1 MSCNYLAQWVGCS
14 NWIAEAEMKAK
25 HCAKKPS
32 WSACLSASAVFLVTF
47 LLAVGLHGQ
56 IGASG
61 ITGTVSDPTG
71 AAVPN
76 AKVTVKN
83 EATGVEWRTV
93 SSATGAYTVRDLP
106 PGTYTVMVEAAG
118 FQKNSTVHVGAE
130 VEKVST
136 VDVALRVGT
145 SEQEVNV
152 TATPATALTTESGT
166 VSTLIPPK
174 EITTLPLNGRSW
186 ISLNYLAPGAVNFHG
201 TTANESV
208 MASVTPPNV
217 VLNGLRGGNNS
228 YYLDGSSLQVRETQ
242 VVLVIPP
249 LDAINEF
256 RVQTADFSA
265 EYLGGAAGVISA
277 ATKSGSNQLHGAV
290 WEYLRN
296 SALDAKSYFDTTVAP
311 LKRNQFGAVIGG
323 PIIKSKTFFFGGY
336 EGFRQSEGQTLVT
349 DLPTAAE
356 RSGNLSDVST
366 PIIDPYT
373 GQPYTDNQVPVNPL
387 SKQWLDDWIPLPNTN
402 VPVGQGNYRIA
413 APAPIVYDSYI
424 ARIDHNFSDKT
435 NIFGRFLG
443 TWDHSQ
449 TPWYIPGFLR
459 PVENHGI
466 NVAVQAV
473 HTFNPTTVGQLNL
486 SWNRPYQDET
496 IANSKNA
503 NMLTELGLV
512 PGAYGFTTSD
522 FSAQGPPRVTVT
534 GFGSFGSSLFGRP
547 RRFYGNDY
555 HLDALV
561 FLTRG
566 SHSMKFGGNLWR
578 EFYNF
583 PETINPTGA
592 WSYNGFFSGNAF
604 ADFLLALP
612 RSISAIASPF
622 YQDLWRWQTGLWFQ
636 DDWKVTP
643 KLTVNLGLRWDVDDR
658 WLAHSGRVANLD
670 LSTPP
675 TATLIF
681 PVADAPGCPSGGCS
695 PVTPPG
701 WNKTLTDTPKYLW
714 SPRLGAAYRIGQN
727 TVVRG
732 GAGIYW
738 QPLTTDPFLNLSLNP
753 PFVQSIAAT
762 YDTTTLSTFDRTNPL
777 LNTTAAAIAAEA
789 LQHHIKDAYIS
800 EWNLTVEHLIG
811 ANLFTVGYIG
821 NKGTQL
827 YSFSS
832 PNLAPPGPGPIQPR
846 RPYTNFGGISFEE
859 SGTDSN
865 YNALQ
870 AKMERRFSNGLA
882 YTASYAY
889 SKCIDTSDGTYIESQ
904 SDTYQRPNDR
914 AAERAVCEFDVRHA
928 LTFTYIYEL
937 PIGRGKSLL
946 GGVSGVADKLISGWQ
961 IQGLTSMFSGDH
973 RLIVTNSWDNLNNGG
988 TGYPDLV
995 CDPNMGSG
1003 RSNAQKVAMF
1013 FNTSCFA
1020 APGGGTVG
1028 VPNYIYGDSSR
1039 HPLDSPGIMNWDLA
1053 LQKDTM
1059 ASEKVRVQ
1067 FSAEAFNVFNRVNF
1081 APPNA
1086 SFGTPQFGTI
1096 TSADPGREIQFGLK
1110 VLF

>member
-1 MSCNYLAQWVGCS
+1 
-14 NWIAEAEMKAK
+14 MKATRPQNNRAMST
-25 HCAKKPS
+25 CI
-32 WSACLSASAVFLVTF
+32 SAWAAIVVVVFLF
-47 LLAVGLHGQ
+47 SAGSQAQ

-61 ITGTVSDPTG
+61 ITGTVSDPSG
-71 AAVPN
+71 AAVAG
-76 AKVTVKN
+76 AKVTVTN
-83 EATGVEWRTV
+83 EATNVEWNTV
-93 SSATGAYTVRDLP
+93 SSASGAYIVRNLP
-106 PGTYTVMVEAAG
+106 PGTYSVAVEAPG
-118 FQKNSTVHVGAE
+118 FQRSATLHVSAD

-136 VDVALRVGT
+136 VDVSLKVGAST
-145 SEQEVNV
+145 QEVNV
-152 TATPATALTTESGT
+152 TATPATALNTESGT
-166 VSTLIPPK
+166 VGTLITPK

-186 ISLNYLAPGAVNFHG
+186 ISLNYLSPGAVNFHG

-208 MASVTPPNV
+208 MSSVTPPNV
-217 VLNGLRGGNNS
+217 VLNGLRGGNNA

-277 ATKSGSNQLHGAV
+277 ATKSGTNQFHGDA

-296 SALDAKSYFDTTVAP
+296 SALDAKNYFDKTIAP
-311 LKRNQFGAVIGG
+311 LKRNQFGAVFGG
-323 PIIKSKTFFFGGY
+323 PIVRSKAFFFGGY
-336 EGFRQSEGQTLVT
+336 EGFRQSQGTTLVT
-349 DLPTAAE
+349 DMPTADQRA
-356 RSGNLSDVST
+356 GNFSSSAT
-366 PIIDPYT
+366 PIINPFTQTPY
-373 GQPYTDNQVPVNPL
+373 PNNQVPVNPL
-387 SKQWLDDWIPLPNTN
+387 SAQWLNDWIPLPNTN

-413 APAPIVYDSYI
+413 APAPIVYDSYV
-424 ARIDHNFSDKT
+424 ARVDYNISDKT

-449 TPWYIPGFLR
+449 TPWYISGFLR
-459 PVENHGI
+459 PVENHGV
-466 NVAVQAV
+466 NVSVQGV
-473 HTFNPTTVGQLNL
+473 HTFSPTTVGQINL

-496 IANSKNA
+496 IANSKNT

-512 PGAYGFTTSD
+512 PGAFGFTTSA
-522 FSAQGPPRVTVT
+522 FSAEGPPRVSVT

-547 RRFYGNDY
+547 RRFYGDDY
-555 HLDALV
+555 HLDALF

-583 PETINPTGA
+583 PESINPTGA
-592 WSYNGFFSGNAF
+592 WSYTGFFTGNPM

-612 RSISAIASPF
+612 RSVSTIPNPF
-622 YQDLWRWQTGLWFQ
+622 YQDMWRWQTGFWFQ

-643 KLTVNLGLRWDVDDR
+643 KLTVNLGLRWDIDDR
-658 WLAHSGRVANLD
+658 WLAHSGRVSNLD

-675 TATLIF
+675 TATLVF
-681 PVADAPGCPSGGCS
+681 PVANAPGCPSGGCS

-701 WNKTLTDTPKYLW
+701 WNKTLADTPKYLF
-714 SPRLGAAYRIGQN
+714 SPRFGAAYRVTPS

-753 PFVQSIAAT
+753 PFVQSLAAT
-762 YDTTTLSTFDRTNPL
+762 YDLTTVATFDRTNPL
-777 LNTTAAAIAAEA
+777 LNSPAAAIAAEA
-789 LQHHIKDAYIS
+789 LQHHVKDAYIS

-811 ANLFTVGYIG
+811 ANLFSVGYLG

-846 RPYTNFGGISFEE
+846 RPYTNFGGISFEQ
-859 SGTDSN
+859 SGTDSS
-865 YNALQ
+865 YEALQ
-870 AKMERRFSNGLA
+870 AKMERRFTNGLA
-882 YTASYAY
+882 YTVSYAY
-889 SKCIDTSDGTYIESQ
+889 GKCLDTSDGTYIESQ
-904 SDTYQRPNDR
+904 SDSYQQPNNR
-914 AAERAVCEFDVRHA
+914 KAEKSVCEFDVRHA
-928 LTFTYIYEL
+928 LTFSYIYEL
-937 PIGRGKSLL
+937 PFGHGKAVL
-946 GGVSGVADKLISGWQ
+946 GSASGVAGKLISGWQ
-961 IQGLTSMFSGDH
+961 LQGLTSMFSGDH

-988 TGYPDLV
+988 IGYPDRV
-995 CDPNMGSG
+995 CDPNLG
-1003 RSNAQKVAMF
+1003 RGQSNAQKVAMF
-1013 FNTSCFA
+1013 FNTACFA

-1039 HPLDSPGIMNWDLA
+1039 HPLDSPGLMNWDLA
-1053 LQKDTM
+1053 LQKDTV
-1059 ASEKVRVQ
+1059 ATERLRIQ
-1067 FSAEAFNVFNRVNF
+1067 FTAEAFNVFNRVNF

-1086 SFGTPQFGTI
+1086 SFGTAQFGTI
-1096 TSADPGREIQFGLK
+1096 TAANPGREIQFGIK
-1110 VLF
+1110 MLF